1 MKKKVISSLLFTFSS
16 AAIDATF
23 SLIKLLLY
31 NESNSNYDLSKVGY
45 ITRERGD
52 V

>member
-1 MKKKVISSLLFTFSS
+1 MKSNLNSLFLISFSLVVIDM
-16 AAIDATF
+16 IF

-31 NESNSNYDLSKVGY
+31 NKSNWNYDLSKVGY